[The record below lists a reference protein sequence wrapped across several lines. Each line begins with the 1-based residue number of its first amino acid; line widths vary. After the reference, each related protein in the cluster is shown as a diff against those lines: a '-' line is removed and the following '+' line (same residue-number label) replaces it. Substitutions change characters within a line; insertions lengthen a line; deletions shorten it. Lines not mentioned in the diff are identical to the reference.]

1 MKKIISVLLALVMA
15 FSMSTVA
22 FVAFAEDASEPTE
35 ETTTS
40 ATDEEG
46 GFKNPFEG
54 MTEEEIMDFIMGLDM
69 HTVKFVFHV
78 AKIGVKIAFVLD
90 KLGFID
96 LSPIKNAILDAVW
109 NLISGYINP
118 DEPEDTT
125 EPTTGADLPVTE
137 LPSGVTVPENV
148 ETTAAA

>member
-1 MKKIISVLLALVMA
+1 MKKIIALLLALVMA

-22 FVAFAEDASEPTE
+22 FVAFAEDASDPAG
-35 ETTTS
+35 ETTTVP
-40 ATDEEG
+40 AEDG
-46 GFKNPFEG
+46 NKNPFEG

-69 HTVKFVFHV
+69 HTVKFLFHV

-109 NLISGYINP
+109 NIISDYIKQP
-118 DEPEDTT
+118 GEEPS
-125 EPTTGADLPVTE
+125 EPGTTGVPSTE
-137 LPSGVTVPENV
+137 L
-148 ETTAAA
+148 AIA

>member
-1 MKKIISVLLALVMA
+1 MKKIIALLLALVMA

-22 FVAFAEDASEPTE
+22 FVAFAEDASEPAG
-35 ETTTS
+35 ETTTDP
-40 ATDEEG
+40 AGDES
-46 GFKNPFEG
+46 KNPFEG

-69 HTVKFVFHV
+69 HTVKFLFHV

-109 NLISGYINP
+109 SIISDYIKQP
-118 DEPEDTT
+118 GEEPSEPE
-125 EPTTGADLPVTE
+125 TTGVPSTE
-137 LPSGVTVPENV
+137 L
-148 ETTAAA
+148 AIA

>member
-1 MKKIISVLLALVMA
+1 MKKIIALLLALVMA

-22 FVAFAEDASEPTE
+22 FVAFAEDASDPAG
-35 ETTTS
+35 ETTTVP
-40 ATDEEG
+40 AEDG
-46 GFKNPFEG
+46 NKNPFEG

-69 HTVKFVFHV
+69 HTVKFLFHV

-109 NLISGYINP
+109 SIISDYIKP
-118 DEPEDTT
+118 GEKPSEPE
-125 EPTTGADLPVTE
+125 TTGVPSTE
-137 LPSGVTVPENV
+137 L
-148 ETTAAA
+148 AIA

>member
-1 MKKIISVLLALVMA
+1 MKKIIALLLALVMA

-22 FVAFAEDASEPTE
+22 FVAFAEDASDPAG
-35 ETTTS
+35 ETTTVP
-40 ATDEEG
+40 AEDG
-46 GFKNPFEG
+46 NKNPFEG

-69 HTVKFVFHV
+69 HTVKFLFHV

-109 NLISGYINP
+109 NIISDYIKQP
-118 DEPEDTT
+118 GEEPSEPE
-125 EPTTGADLPVTE
+125 TTGVPSTE
-137 LPSGVTVPENV
+137 L
-148 ETTAAA
+148 AIA

>member
-1 MKKIISVLLALVMA
+1 MKKIIALLLALVMA

-22 FVAFAEDASEPTE
+22 FVAFAEDASDPAG
-35 ETTTS
+35 ETTTVP
-40 ATDEEG
+40 AEDG
-46 GFKNPFEG
+46 NKNPFEG

-69 HTVKFVFHV
+69 HTVKFLFHV

-109 NLISGYINP
+109 SIISDYIKP
-118 DEPEDTT
+118 GEEPSEPE
-125 EPTTGADLPVTE
+125 TTGVPSTE
-137 LPSGVTVPENV
+137 L
-148 ETTAAA
+148 AIA

>member
-1 MKKIISVLLALVMA
+1 MKKIIALLLALVMA

-22 FVAFAEDASEPTE
+22 FVAFAEDASDPAG
-35 ETTTS
+35 ETTTVP
-40 ATDEEG
+40 AEDG
-46 GFKNPFEG
+46 NKNPFEG

-69 HTVKFVFHV
+69 HTVKFLFHV

-109 NLISGYINP
+109 SIISDYIKQP
-118 DEPEDTT
+118 GEEPSEPETT
-125 EPTTGADLPVTE
+125 VVPSTE
-137 LPSGVTVPENV
+137 LA
-148 ETTAAA
+148 TA

>member
-1 MKKIISVLLALVMA
+1 MKKIIALLLALVMA

-22 FVAFAEDASEPTE
+22 FVAFAEDASDPAG
-35 ETTTS
+35 ETTTVP
-40 ATDEEG
+40 AEDG
-46 GFKNPFEG
+46 NKNPFEG

-69 HTVKFVFHV
+69 HTVKFLFHV

-109 NLISGYINP
+109 SIISDYIKQP
-118 DEPEDTT
+118 GEEPSEPE
-125 EPTTGADLPVTE
+125 TTGVPSTE
-137 LPSGVTVPENV
+137 L
-148 ETTAAA
+148 AIA